1 MHRLKLFDKYTQLKR
16 ISKGDALLFAMPK
29 KNEFFWNYWLI
40 FWKQHWYTQMI
51 YCISPKN
58 LNLKYLLL
66 MLNYQEKISFFMV
79 LTIKNKN
86 FKKIANWIWKSL
98 QN

>member
-1 MHRLKLFDKYTQLKR
+1 
-16 ISKGDALLFAMPK
+16 
-29 KNEFFWNYWLI
+29 
-40 FWKQHWYTQMI
+40 MI

-86 FKKIANWIWKSL
+86 FKKIAN
-98 QN
+98 